1 MSEILWWR
9 LYLYL
14 TQGTDKPSYS
24 NGLGC
29 CAVSTPE
36 AERTAAKA
44 AVKDGAVTDSDDAIE
59 GLESL
64 LGILRERVDLRTE
77 FRRFLDKKPV
87 FAVAEFKD
95 VGTADATA
103 GVSVPHLKMSDGFR
117 VFIAALRASKRDAH
131 VLGGS
136 FNDGV

>member
-44 AVKDGAVTDSDDAIE
+44 AVKDVAVTDSDDAIE

-77 FRRFLDKKPV
+77 FRRFLDRSPY
-87 FAVAEFKD
+87 
-95 VGTADATA
+95 
-103 GVSVPHLKMSDGFR
+103 L
-117 VFIAALRASKRDAH
+117 LLLNSKT
-131 VLGGS
+131 
-136 FNDGV
+136 